1 MKIERS
7 RLKKS
12 SSEVPLDC
20 KLLVERLK
28 SCTQEELLQ
37 ELKAVKSWNWGKVS
51 QCELYHWIDVLDLF
65 DSLLEAACQTTH
77 EGQWCLPCDSP
88 GREQEKEL
96 LLYIL
101 QFTALLI
108 EHSFSRH
115 LYNSMEHLT
124 ALLSSSDMQVV
135 LGVLNLL
142 YVFSKRSNF
151 ITRLNPDRRQA
162 LLTRLTYLAE
172 NWGGKENGFGLAE
185 CCRELPMS
193 KFPASATTLHF
204 EFYMEPS
211 DGTGAKK
218 QPSTTVSVIHMENVD
233 KITNKNPS
241 QIMEELLETY
251 AVPPAKHM
259 LLLTHVRLAH
269 SFSSYPK
276 RLQCVQAR
284 LQALSILVYC
294 SAIQDNINSLLYNG
308 LIEELVDVLELKD
321 PNLIEIKAA
330 SLRTLT
336 SIIHLDRN
344 PKLGAIVDATGA
356 ASYHGFLPVLVRSC
370 IQSLTEPGADPFPL
384 PFATALFSFLYHLA
398 SYESGGEA
406 LVSCG
411 MVESLLKV
419 IGWHG
424 TEPEHITFVTRAVRV
439 IDLITGLDMQTFQ
452 AHGGLNSFI
461 RRLEL
466 EVEHCRKE
474 QPFAIRPR
482 HREPSVASTDENA
495 AQEPTPM
502 EVDQSPRSEPV
513 ASTSARGDVGVDS
526 IEGALPTSAV
536 ASSDADE
543 EPEIRRGLQCFPQRA
558 ALLKS
563 MLNFLKKAIQD
574 PSFADSIRHLMDGS
588 LPRSLKHIISNSEYY
603 GPSLFLLATDVVT
616 VYVFQEPSLL
626 SSLQDNGLTDVVLHA
641 LLVKEVPA
649 TREVLASLPNVFS
662 ALCLNARGLQA
673 FVACRPFERLFK
685 VLLSPDYLAA
695 MRRRRSSDPMGDTAS
710 NLGNAMDELMRHQP
724 SLRVDA
730 TAAIIKLLEEL
741 CSVGRNPAFVCS
753 RPAAKSEAGG
763 VSGSG
768 AQASSHGGGASGG
781 GAGGRGSGLA
791 NDAGSS
797 DEEEEEEDVDPAPT
811 VPSTPK
817 ANDEGKAASGTG
829 GTTAEART
837 PVPLVDYILNV
848 MRFVDAILSNNSTDD
863 HCREF
868 VQQKGLVPLMSI
880 LGLPNLPVDFPVSPA
895 CQAVASV
902 CKSILN
908 LAHEAQVLQQGL
920 THLGAVL
927 ASLEPLHKPLDPPGG
942 SVLLEELLGALAASQ
957 GAAGSG
963 SEGGEGGVATATTQ
977 QQSPLLHAMAATH
990 AYIVMFVHVCRTGQS
1005 EIRSISM
1012 SHWGS
1017 ELGLG
1022 VLRGLSRLYTSLVW
1036 ESTVLLA
1043 LCNDSAL
1050 PPGCPFGR
1058 HQLQRLQGTLQNM
1071 PDAAASNSGTALDDS
1086 PPQNGMEV
1094 DVGIADSPGGAA
1106 SSTSVDGKANKAR
1119 SQAAVK
1125 QIKPLLT
1132 GASRL
1137 GRALAE
1143 LFGLLVKLCVGSPMR
1158 QRRGQQVPP
1167 SPTAPSPSARAV
1179 ASALT
1184 RLLANGLSWEPPL
1197 TSPMPK
1203 FRLTFYIC
1211 SVGFTSPMLFDER
1224 KYPYHL
1230 MLQRFLSSGG
1240 QDAFFETFRWALTC
1254 GGKVP
1259 LNEGLESPDLPEGT
1273 GEFLDAWL
1281 MLLEKMVNPRMVL
1294 ESPHTLPARSA
1305 TSGAVPAFSPVLYLI
1320 HTHKRAFDAI
1330 MQLWDRKPLKVYG
1343 DRMSESMLAIL
1354 CHLLRGEGL
1363 IRDKLAKE
1371 KEAVSAVA
1379 GSGAAATSAVSEGAL
1394 LHGSVRSSRG
1404 ALGAPSHED
1413 INQDHLQQ
1421 LMDMGFCRE
1430 LATEALAHSASLEQA
1445 TDYLLSHPAPLA
1457 PSASGVIPGAAGS
1470 PSGASG
1476 QPLADLPGSDLEMSE
1491 EDQMMR
1497 AIAMSLGENV
1507 TAGQA
1512 KESDKVMRD
1521 EEEDDEKVQPEEEPA
1536 EPHVMDRFT
1545 ENMLPGCLRLLD
1557 ALPETVYRVCDLLG
1571 AVVARNGVV
1580 WRDQML
1586 ASLLQE
1592 VRTTVTSLLEIAL
1605 RDDLPQAEQAV
1616 QLATLPVA
1624 NMAAVR
1630 IHLFTLLFEEMRLPC
1645 ATLLEEQSLVDLL
1658 VQLVDAAQQVLVLPT
1673 LPKEP
1678 PATPKWLVS
1687 LILLIDLYEKASV
1700 ASKRRAPLLQLPKRQ
1715 WKWFDDR
1722 TGRWNAYTALNNKA
1736 IDDAYC
1742 AVEPSV
1748 HFTAGRRK
1756 YTVQFSTMVQINEE
1770 TGNWRPV
1777 MLAWD
1782 GKPSAATSA
1791 PAGGS
1796 SATASDAGAG
1806 TSAGTG
1812 AAATAPTSAPPAT
1825 TPATTTPAATTPAAT
1840 TPAATTPATTTPA
1853 TTTLAGTMASAS
1865 VPTLSSASAD
1875 AAGAVA
1881 TAGADSGNASASS
1894 TTPVT
1899 PTTVKGLS
1907 PHQCSTLIR
1916 SCVGLLSIPVEPDTL
1931 HGVLRLSLRLTRC
1944 HEAAQAFAALGGP
1957 RLLLGL
1963 TQASAFSGFA
1973 SLASLLVRHVVE
1985 EPPTLAHAMDK
1996 VARTMATAGGSP
2008 VSSKE
2013 LHYVLRVLG
2022 PAACRDPK
2030 LFQGVATNVLRI
2042 SLLPMSKRAEEEES
2056 RYTSS
2061 NAVQI
2066 LKCVA
2071 AKGPTSP
2078 PPVGDVVAQVMSDL
2092 LNVLPTPLPTP
2103 PPQEG
2108 QADVASDSN
2117 GSPPSSSNGGVGG
2130 GAGGTV
2136 PADLVREGSSADLLD
2151 EEPVPNLDPSGGVE
2165 DKGVGPAGGSRP
2177 FGPAPKEDKSLPLL
2191 PKSAVCR
2198 LLAELVRSYAPCAR
2212 MVAEH
2217 VYSAG
2222 QTELVPEE
2230 ISALGFLLDHLLP
2243 QCQKAGD
2250 KDSPALAR
2258 VLVAAL
2264 ASANHSPDTQTTL
2277 VIEVKAALQRALA
2290 LPETA
2295 EKHARIQ
2302 ALTGLVGTM
2311 IESCPPA
2318 QAASSFRQLHASMNN
2333 MVRVLLRRGLV
2344 TDLARIPHNLDLSS
2358 PHMAAT
2364 VNSAL
2369 KPLETLSRIVNLP
2382 SQAAPGSGHPRGG
2395 RKGTGSS
2402 QSGGAG
2408 PGGAGGPGGAAGSSS
2423 RTPLLLAS
2431 HDEGREDEEEVHAR
2445 VGDEEHREGD
2455 DGPPPLDPVGG
2466 RNAEMSSSEATNAY
2480 GDVTVDDNT
2489 DSESHAV
2496 PEEAVVVC
2504 SDSGTVLN
2512 EADGVDL
2519 VGIVDALLD
2528 RDPENAP
2535 VLESGLTGRGELA
2548 LRVEAQEEHDS
2559 QMISQRDIEE
2569 VHQETTDSE
2578 SNSDSGRSED
2588 EVEQDEENEDEGD
2601 EEAEDEDEDE
2611 EEYQDLEEALFRM
2624 QDRDDNLFFHFE
2636 EVFPS
2641 SGTSI
2646 MFGGSE
2652 GIRTY
2657 QLPIVPDESNNGAET
2672 TSPSIPPPPGTVA
2685 STHPLLVRH
2694 GDPQTGGGPSSRLH
2708 RRTRGFRTQGATHGG
2723 SSGTW
2728 HVYANRHPNP
2738 PAILQRLLG
2747 PNTAQDI
2754 LQLTSTFN
2762 PVASSTAQTR
2772 VVFANSDFR
2781 ILATDE
2787 DIFEIQDPGTF
2798 VSSSGTGTLANI
2810 PTALVRWTEE
2820 SRVLDGDSMHDCVAG
2835 LKPAILEVL
2844 ERHRDEELAERR
2856 EKRCKLQEAQP
2867 AVATT
2872 SSAAPVTT
2880 STTSTTATAV
2890 GAQAEDSNHNQ
2901 DSERTMMLLGPWPST
2916 TGASST
2922 TTTATTS
2929 SRNIPPADLDEVMAA
2944 ASSLSAYAAPVSQPQ
2959 QTSVTV
2965 ATAAVSEPSTVS
2977 ARLAARPPPD
2987 QEPLASEPGASE
2999 SSLAGTERLAASIV
3013 ERVLGPAL
3021 SMTAEP
3027 ATSMPPGA
3035 PPMSWLE
3042 GLGSTALSAVA
3053 SALQQSSSCA
3063 GGLFAAASQ
3072 PCPMDTSEPTTT
3084 TTTTSGAAVPSE
3096 EFEDG
3101 QNLSTDEGDRD
3112 TASPD
3117 TREAAAI
3124 VEDVGSEGSQQPA
3137 EEVEA
3142 GVPVPAQPPPVQ
3154 RAADAAGPSVS
3165 NEYASI
3171 LGDVEIP
3178 EGVDP
3183 SFLAALPENIRQEVI
3198 AEQLRLQRLRTHAQ
3212 QQQQQQQQAA
3222 ASSADGTATFTEVN
3236 PEFLAALPP
3245 SIQEEV
3251 LAQQR
3256 AEQQRLAAQNCN
3268 PDAPV
3273 DPASFIQ
3280 TLPPGLRQQV
3290 LADMDDSLLALLPAE
3305 LASEAH
3311 SLRRELEARHRQ
3323 MQERFF
3329 SSHGGTALSRI
3340 LRSAAG
3346 RMGTRYTIHTV
3357 PHHRGQ
3363 WTWNALSS
3371 RGGAGGGS
3379 SGGGALGP
3387 PSSQQA
3393 RGRQLLDHEALAC
3406 LLVLLFVDEPRLN
3419 TGRLHRV
3426 LRNLCYHPPTRHWVV
3441 KSLLSILEKTKENK
3455 PLEAAGASL
3464 DSTAIA
3470 GANAASP
3477 GSQQQTARGK
3487 KLSKGQSAGLQQQ
3500 QPSWLSISLDAALGC
3515 RTSVFQIVR
3524 HCSSR
3529 RPCPQVTIHPQAS
3542 PVVCRH
3548 VLDTLISL
3556 AKSFPVHFLPE
3567 KVRGG
3572 PPGAPSSGKTNAGGT
3587 SVSCRPSSRSAP
3599 STSGVTSP
3607 LVAEPGKDGDFWSVL
3622 VRLDCNASGV
3632 SAGKRTP
3639 KAAPPEEEG
3648 SAGSFESSPLAQ
3660 LISLLAHPV
3669 VKRSSVLTDRLLRLL
3684 ALVSMAIPDQE
3695 KNKPPPAAAAA
3706 AAPTPAAAS
3715 TSNNTALDLDGA
3727 LLGRATEVPSC
3738 SRQEQQQQPQQQPPS
3753 QPQPQPQPHHPPTVA
3768 EALASSVAAASAAA
3782 AAASST
3788 VPPVVPTAPVAPTP
3802 VAPTPLAPTP
3812 LAPTPVAPAPTSQA
3826 PAASAP
3832 AAEKAAPSKPMEV
3845 VAMEDDSPHVESVVL
3860 EQHLKLA
3867 VETLT
3872 SKACSEE
3879 GLEDATSLL
3888 VRLSRGCPSARQVVL
3903 RLLLEGAR
3911 SLGATVETSIAA
3923 LLAELRTLNAR
3934 LASERLALEEN
3945 ERDDAYAAGRGST
3958 VSSPQPGT
3966 SGIRTTAGTIQ
3977 DRFTHS
3983 TVVITAPGG
3992 SVAGP
3997 GGAPSSRLPKGGRE
4011 LQLPSMGALTSK
4023 MSSQAFFLRVLK
4035 VVIQLREAAQGSLL
4049 QQQQQPARRRL
4060 SGACDIPAS
4069 AEPLAFSWSTD
4080 SFTTSTPLAERTA
4093 CPVQPNAN
4101 NHMDVDGAGASG
4113 SAAAVAANG
4122 QNASAQQPLAASTPT
4137 RQNSVPAPEAGTT
4150 DEPLPLSEELRL
4162 DSLWSTLSDC
4172 LLELAETQDQHAVLV
4187 LQPAVEAFFLVH
4199 ASAPSAAA
4207 ATGSSAT
4214 AGGSRDA
4221 APRRREYRSESRET
4235 QLAHIH
4241 QEMAPLSPLAQQ
4253 QDGQPPAT
4261 PGAERPADA
4270 NLHPDVQKF
4279 LGFAETHRTVLNQ
4292 ILRQSST
4299 PLADGPFAV
4308 LVDHTRVLDFDV
4320 KRRYFRHELERLD
4333 EGSRREDLAVHVR
4346 REHVFEDSFRELHRR
4361 PPEEWKNRFYIVF
4374 EGEEGQDA
4382 GGLLREWYTII
4393 SREIFNPMY
4402 ALFTTSPGDRVTYM
4416 INPAS
4421 HCNSNHLSYFKF
4433 VGRVI
4438 AKAVYDNK
4446 LLECYFTRSFYKHIL
4461 GKPVKYTD
4469 MESEDY
4475 SFYQGLVFL
4484 LEHGVRA
4491 LGYEL
4496 TFSVEVQEFG
4506 VTEVRDLKPG
4516 GRHLPVTEETTQ
4528 EYVRLVCQ
4536 EKMTGAIRRQLNAF
4550 LEGFYEIIPKR
4561 LIGIFNEQELEL
4573 LISGLPSIDVD
4584 DLRAHTEYHKYQATS
4599 LQIQW
4604 FWRALRSMDQADR
4617 AKFLQFVTGTSK
4629 VPLQGFAALEGMN
4642 GVQRFQIHRDD
4653 RSTDRLPSA
4662 HTCFNQLDLPAYE
4675 TYDKLRTMLLKAIQE
4690 CTEGF
4695 GFA

>member
-37 ELKAVKSWNWGKVS
+37 ELKAVKSWNWGK
-51 QCELYHWIDVLDLF
+51 CELYHWIDVLDLF
-65 DSLLEAACQTTH
+65 DSLLEAACQTTQ

-185 CCRELPMS
+185 CCRDLPMS

-204 EFYMEPS
+204 EFYMEPT

-482 HREPSVASTDENA
+482 HREPSVASTDENV
-495 AQEPTPM
+495 AQDPTPM
-502 EVDQSPRSEPV
+502 EVDQSPRSESL
-513 ASTSARGDVGVDS
+513 ASTSARGDAGVDG
-526 IEGALPTSAV
+526 IEGGAPTSLV
-536 ASSDADE
+536 ASSDLEE

-768 AQASSHGGGASGG
+768 AQASSHGGGASGS
-781 GAGGRGSGLA
+781 GAGGRGSGMA

-920 THLGAVL
+920 SHLGAVL

-957 GAAGSG
+957 GASG
-963 SEGGEGGVATATTQ
+963 SEGGEGAAATVTTQ

-1071 PDAAASNSGTALDDS
+1071 PDAVASTSAVALDDS

-1106 SSTSVDGKANKAR
+1106 SSTSVDGKANKTR

-1203 FRLTFYIC
+1203 FSIMLIAAILKRLTVTLVLKEPWIDLELLTFYIC

-1259 LNEGLESPDLPEGT
+1259 LSEGLESPDLPEGT

-1305 TSGAVPAFSPVLYLI
+1305 TTGTVPAFSPVLYLI

-1371 KEAVSAVA
+1371 KETASAVGA
-1379 GSGAAATSAVSEGAL
+1379 SGGPASSAASDGAL

-1404 ALGAPSHED
+1404 ALGASSHED

-1430 LATEALAHSASLEQA
+1430 LAAEALAHSASLEQA
-1445 TDYLLSHPAPLA
+1445 TDYLLSHPAALA
-1457 PSASGVIPGAAGS
+1457 PSGSGAHLGVAGS
-1470 PSGASG
+1470 PLVTSGR
-1476 QPLADLPGSDLEMSE
+1476 PLAELPSDLEMSE

-1507 TAGQA
+1507 TPGQA
-1512 KESDKVMRD
+1512 KEGDKVMRD

-1536 EPHVMDRFT
+1536 EPAVMDRFT

-1571 AVVARNGVV
+1571 AVVSRNGVV

-1592 VRTTVTSLLEIAL
+1592 VRTTVTSLLEIAT

-1630 IHLFTLLFEEMRLPC
+1630 VHLFTLLFEEMRLPC

-1658 VQLVDAAQQVLVLPT
+1658 VQLVDAAQHVLVLPT
-1673 LPKEP
+1673 PPKEP
-1678 PATPKWLVS
+1678 PTTPKWLVS

-1782 GKPSAATSA
+1782 GKPAATASA
-1791 PAGGS
+1791 TTGVS
-1796 SATASDAGAG
+1796 SATAVDAGAG
-1806 TSAGTG
+1806 TSASTAVHPTAPVG
-1812 AAATAPTSAPPAT
+1812 AAASV
-1825 TPATTTPAATTPAAT
+1825 
-1840 TPAATTPATTTPA
+1840 
-1853 TTTLAGTMASAS
+1853 GASAS

-1875 AAGAVA
+1875 VA
-1881 TAGADSGNASASS
+1881 STVPTTGADSGNASGSS

-1916 SCVGLLSIPVEPDTL
+1916 ACVGLLSIPVEPDTL

-2030 LFQGVATNVLRI
+2030 LFQEVATNVLRI
-2042 SLLPMSKRAEEEES
+2042 SLLPMSKRPEEEES

-2071 AKGPTSP
+2071 AKGPTASA
-2078 PPVGDVVAQVMSDL
+2078 PVGDLVAQVMSDL
-2092 LNVLPTPLPTP
+2092 LNVLPSPLPTP
-2103 PPQEG
+2103 QPQEG
-2108 QADVASDSN
+2108 QAEVSSDPS
-2117 GSPPSSSNGGVGG
+2117 GSPPSASSGAAGIVGGVGG
-2130 GAGGTV
+2130 TV
-2136 PADLVREGSSADLLD
+2136 PVDLVREGSGTDLLD

-2165 DKGVGPAGGSRP
+2165 DKVAGSAGSSRP
-2177 FGPAPKEDKSLPLL
+2177 FGQAPKEDKSLPLL

-2212 MVAEH
+2212 MVADH
-2217 VYSAG
+2217 VYTAG

-2230 ISALGFLLDHLLP
+2230 ISALGFLLDNLLP

-2264 ASANHSPDTQTTL
+2264 ASANHSPDTQATL
-2277 VIEVKAALQRALA
+2277 VVEVKAALQRALA
-2290 LPETA
+2290 LPETV

-2318 QAASSFRQLHASMNN
+2318 QAASSFRHLHASMNN
-2333 MVRVLLRRGLV
+2333 MVRVLLRRGLL

-2382 SQAAPGSGHPRGG
+2382 SQAAPGGHPRGG
-2395 RKGTGSS
+2395 RKATGSS
-2402 QSGGAG
+2402 QSGGPGA
-2408 PGGAGGPGGAAGSSS
+2408 GGAGGPGSEAGSSS
-2423 RTPLLLAS
+2423 RTPMLLAS
-2431 HDEGREDEEEVHAR
+2431 HDEGREDEEEAHAQ
-2445 VGDEEHREGD
+2445 VGDEEHRDGE
-2455 DGPPPLDPVGG
+2455 DGPPPLEPVGG

-2480 GDVTVDDNT
+2480 GEVTVDDNT

-2504 SDSGTVLN
+2504 SESGAVLN

-2528 RDPENAP
+2528 RDSENAP
-2535 VLESGLTGRGELA
+2535 VLEGGLTGRGELT

-2657 QLPIVPDESNNGAET
+2657 QLPIVPDESNNGADT
-2672 TSPSIPPPPGTVA
+2672 TSRAAVVAGPSIPPPPGTVA

-2694 GDPQTGGGPSSRLH
+2694 GDPQAAGGPSSRLH
-2708 RRTRGFRTQGATHGG
+2708 RRTRGFRAQGSTHPSN

-2781 ILATDE
+2781 ILATDD

-2844 ERHRDEELAERR
+2844 EKHRDEELAERR
-2856 EKRCKLQEAQP
+2856 EKRCKLQESQP
-2867 AVATT
+2867 AAATT
-2872 SSAAPVTT
+2872 SSAAPVSA
-2880 STTSTTATAV
+2880 STTSTTAAAAAA
-2890 GAQAEDSNHNQ
+2890 AQAEDNNHNQ
-2901 DSERTMMLLGPWPST
+2901 DNECTMMLLGPWPST

-2922 TTTATTS
+2922 TTTTTTS

-2944 ASSLSAYAAPVSQPQ
+2944 ASSLSGYAAPGSQSQQPQ
-2959 QTSVTV
+2959 PTSVTV

-2977 ARLAARPPPD
+2977 ARLAARIPPNP
-2987 QEPLASEPGASE
+2987 EPLASEPGASE

-3021 SMTAEP
+3021 SMTSEP
-3027 ATSMPPGA
+3027 AASMPPGA

-3053 SALQQSSSCA
+3053 NALQQSSSCA
-3063 GGLFAAASQ
+3063 GGLFAAAGQ
-3072 PCPMDTSEPTTT
+3072 ACPMDTSEPTTT
-3084 TTTTSGAAVPSE
+3084 TTTTTSGAAMPSE
-3096 EFEDG
+3096 FEDAFIADG
-3101 QNLSTDEGDRD
+3101 QNLSIDEGDRD

-3117 TREAAAI
+3117 TREVAAI
-3124 VEDVGSEGSQQPA
+3124 VEDVGSEESQQPA

-3142 GVPVPAQPPPVQ
+3142 GVPVPAQPPPSQ
-3154 RAADAAGPSVS
+3154 RAADTAGPSVS

-3212 QQQQQQQQAA
+3212 QQQQQQAA
-3222 ASSADGTATFTEVN
+3222 ASSADGSATFTEVN

-3387 PSSQQA
+3387 PTSQQA

-3406 LLVLLFVDEPRLN
+3406 LLVLLFVDEPRIN

-3455 PLEAAGASL
+3455 PLEATGASM
-3464 DSTAIA
+3464 DGTTT
-3470 GANAASP
+3470 ANATSP
-3477 GSQQQTARGK
+3477 GLQQHTSRGK
-3487 KLSKGQSAGLQQQ
+3487 KLSKAQSAGLQQQ

-3572 PPGAPSSGKTNAGGT
+3572 PSGLLSSGKASAGGAAT
-3587 SVSCRPSSRSAP
+3587 SSRPSSRSAP
-3599 STSGVTSP
+3599 STSAASSP
-3607 LVAEPGKDGDFWSVL
+3607 LAAEPGKDGDFWSVL
-3622 VRLDCNASGV
+3622 VRLDCNAAGISM
-3632 SAGKRTP
+3632 GKRAP
-3639 KAAPPEEEG
+3639 KAAQPEEE
-3648 SAGSFESSPLAQ
+3648 SNPGSFESSPLAQ

-3695 KNKPPPAAAAA
+3695 KENKLPPASAA
-3706 AAPTPAAAS
+3706 AAPTPAAAAASASNS
-3715 TSNNTALDLDGA
+3715 TVTLDIDGA

-3738 SRQEQQQQPQQQPPS
+3738 SRQEQQQQPQQQPQQQQPS
-3753 QPQPQPQPHHPPTVA
+3753 QPQPHHPQTVA
-3768 EALASSVAAASAAA
+3768 EALASSVAAVSAAAA
-3782 AAASST
+3782 AAASSRSPLLPT
-3788 VPPVVPTAPVAPTP
+3788 TPVVPI
-3802 VAPTPLAPTP
+3802 
-3812 LAPTPVAPAPTSQA
+3812 APAAQTSA

-3832 AAEKAAPSKPMEV
+3832 AASEKAAPSKPTEA
-3845 VAMEDDSPHVESVVL
+3845 VAMEDDSPHVENVVL

-3888 VRLSRGCPSARQVVL
+3888 LRLSRGCPSARQVVL
-3903 RLLLEGAR
+3903 RLLLEGAQ

-3945 ERDDAYAAGRGST
+3945 ERDDAYAAGRAAT

-3966 SGIRTTAGTIQ
+3966 SGVRSTPGTIQ

-3992 SVAGP
+3992 PVAGP
-3997 GGAPSSRLPKGGRE
+3997 GAPPSNRLPKGGRE

-4035 VVIQLREAAQGSLL
+4035 VVIQLREAAQGSL
-4049 QQQQQPARRRL
+4049 QQQLARRRL
-4060 SGACDIPAS
+4060 SGACDIPPS
-4069 AEPLAFSWSTD
+4069 AEPLAFSWSTE
-4080 SFTTSTPLAERTA
+4080 SFSTSTPVAERTPH
-4093 CPVQPNAN
+4093 PVQPNAN
-4101 NHMDVDGAGASG
+4101 NHMDVDNAGVSG
-4113 SAAAVAANG
+4113 GPAAANG
-4122 QNASAQQPLAASTPT
+4122 QNGSAQPLAASTPT
-4137 RQNSVPAPEAGTT
+4137 RQGSVPASEAGAT
-4150 DEPLPLSEELRL
+4150 DEPLPLSEELKL

-4172 LLELAETQDQHAVLV
+4172 LLELADTQDQHAVLV

-4207 ATGSSAT
+4207 ATGGSASV
-4214 AGGSRDA
+4214 GSSRDV

-4253 QDGQPPAT
+4253 QDGQAPAT

-4270 NLHPDVQKF
+4270 HLHPDVQKF